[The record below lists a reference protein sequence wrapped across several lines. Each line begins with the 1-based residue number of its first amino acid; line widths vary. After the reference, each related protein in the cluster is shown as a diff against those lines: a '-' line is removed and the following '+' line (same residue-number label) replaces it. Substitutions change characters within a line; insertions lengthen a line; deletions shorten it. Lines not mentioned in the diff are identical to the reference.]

1 MTILL
6 FIDLIFVST
15 TKGNIM
21 TTEKLLELL
30 KIEIQLNGH
39 YTERRKAIEEMLR
52 MKGVKF

>member
-1 MTILL
+1 
-6 FIDLIFVST
+6 
-15 TKGNIM
+15 M